1 VAYRAA
7 VLDVGTNTVRLLVAD
22 CTDGGLTP
30 VLDRTHMSRL
40 GLGASADGT
49 LAAESVAR
57 TAEGAISLVREARA
71 AGTTTIL
78 MVGTAAVRDAP
89 NRDALLER
97 IERETGIAC
106 RVIDGETEAS
116 LTFLGATAGYPLDG
130 TLAVGDI
137 GGGST
142 ERIIAVDG
150 TIRERFSVPIG
161 SGRLTERTITH
172 DPPTDADLAAATRA
186 ADDALRTLRP
196 VRAAALL
203 LAGGTAS
210 ALGTLQGTVTL
221 DDAALDAALA
231 MLQSMPAAALAPK
244 VDLEVARVSLMAA
257 GAIIVRALAHTC
269 GLTAATVA
277 RGGIREGTL
286 LAAMRGEYGFSL
298 RGGKNDLPRKQ
309 REQGNGRDEV
319 HGCD

>member
-1 VAYRAA
+1 MAHRAA

-22 CTDGGLTP
+22 CAEGHLTP
-30 VLDRTHMSRL
+30 VLDRTNMSRL
-40 GLGASADGT
+40 GLGAGADGT
-49 LAAESVAR
+49 LAAESIAR
-57 TAEGAISLVREARA
+57 TAEGAIALVREARA
-71 AGTTTIL
+71 AGAATIL
-78 MVGTAAVRDAP
+78 IVGTAAVRDAP
-89 NRDALLER
+89 NRDVLIEW

-116 LTFLGATAGYPLDG
+116 LTFLGATVGQPLDG

-150 TIRERFSVPIG
+150 TIRERRSVPIG

-172 DPPTDADLAAATRA
+172 DPPTDADLAAAARA
-186 ADDALRTLRP
+186 ADEALGALPP
-196 VRAAALL
+196 VRATALL

-210 ALGTLQGTVTL
+210 ALGAMQRTATL
-221 DDAALDAALA
+221 DDAALAGALA
-231 MLQSMPAAALAPK
+231 TLQSAPAAALAPR
-244 VDLEVARVSLMAA
+244 VGLEVARVGLMAA
-257 GAIIVRALAHTC
+257 GAVIVRALARTC

-286 LAAMRGEYGFSL
+286 LAAMRGEYGFSTAE
-298 RGGKNDLPRKQ
+298 GTND
-309 REQGNGRDEV
+309 
-319 HGCD
+319 